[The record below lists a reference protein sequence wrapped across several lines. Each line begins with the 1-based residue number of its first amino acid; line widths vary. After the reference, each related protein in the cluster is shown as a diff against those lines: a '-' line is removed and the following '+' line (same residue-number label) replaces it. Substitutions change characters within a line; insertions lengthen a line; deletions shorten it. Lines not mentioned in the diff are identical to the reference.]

1 MTGPLKAAW
10 GLTAFVIVA
19 GIVLW
24 AVTGQAIF
32 AVFIVLGLL
41 TAVGA
46 WFTGRAA
53 APTQQTGAA
62 GERTHLEDEQ

>member
-1 MTGPLKAAW
+1 MTGALKAAW
-10 GLTAFVIVA
+10 ALTGFVVVA

-24 AVTGQAIF
+24 LVTGRAVF

-46 WFTGRAA
+46 WITGRN
-53 APTQQTGAA
+53 AP
-62 GERTHLEDEQ
+62 RKDSL